1 MNDINEKKAS
11 IWCER
16 FGRLMK
22 EMDIRKRRFERI

>member
-22 EMDIRKRRFERI
+22 EWIYARGVFERI